1 MKALVL
7 LCGKGEVLEHYQNVV
22 KKRELDNVVLPG
34 WVNKTDIADIG
45 YISDVGLMAYKNDDN
60 FNMQMPN
67 KFSEYLSLGLAILL
81 QPSGVMQ
88 KVIADNDCGMRY
100 ESAEQLFD
108 AVKELSQDKAKLE
121 RFKKSSRALFE
132 REFSV
137 EKVYREYGE
146 YIIKNGQK

>member
-1 MKALVL
+1 MER
-7 LCGKGEVLEHYQNVV
+7 G
-22 KKRELDNVVLPG
+22 LDNVVLPG

-45 YISDVGLMAYKNDDN
+45 YISDAGLMAYKNNDN

-81 QPSGVMQ
+81 QPSGVME
-88 KVIADNDCGMRY
+88 KVITDNDCGLRY
-100 ESAEQLFD
+100 ETAEDLFD
-108 AVKELSQDKAKLE
+108 VVRELSKNKEMLE
-121 RFKKSSRALFE
+121 RFKKNSRDLFE

-137 EKVYREYGE
+137 DKVYKEYGE